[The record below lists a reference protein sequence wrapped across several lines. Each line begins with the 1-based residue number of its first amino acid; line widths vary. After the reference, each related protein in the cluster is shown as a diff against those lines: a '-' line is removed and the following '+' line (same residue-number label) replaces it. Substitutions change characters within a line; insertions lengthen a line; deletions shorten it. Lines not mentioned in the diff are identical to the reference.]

1 MQLLKL
7 SQKLSSTVIFILL
20 AQQATPALAG
30 PSEAAS
36 HPTAPVP
43 VLVSWIQC
51 AYERGTCAY
60 PAGTQTLR
68 YGSGSH
74 WNEQSVRTGAAGSI
88 ACTNGV
94 FADPIPGVRKACM
107 YTMTKL

>member
-36 HPTAPVP
+36 RPTAPVP
-43 VLVSWIQC
+43 APVIWIKC
-51 AYERGTCAY
+51 ADEGGTCRY
-60 PAGTQTLR
+60 PASAQTLR
-68 YGSGSH
+68 YGNGH
-74 WNEQSVRTGAAGSI
+74 RWNQQSVRTGAAGSI
-88 ACTNGV
+88 GCTNGV
-94 FADPIPGVRKACM
+94 FADPIPGTRKACM